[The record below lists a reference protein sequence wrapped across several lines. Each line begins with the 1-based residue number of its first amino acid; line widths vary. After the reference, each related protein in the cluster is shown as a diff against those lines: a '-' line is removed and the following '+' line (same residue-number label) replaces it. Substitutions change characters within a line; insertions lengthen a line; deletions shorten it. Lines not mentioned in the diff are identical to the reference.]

1 MGCSGSLAAL
11 PFDNFSCS
19 REENIIRN
27 QEAGLPFA
35 FKPCRELVNT
45 FRLNSFSG
53 VLNASQLARALNDLS
68 WTNYLSSKHNG
79 LSTLL
84 KKITAQEKT
93 SVYEL
98 CFLSILLGKGQ
109 AEIKAEIFFHL
120 VDSEAIGSINEKQ
133 IFAALKQMFD
143 FSTLTLP
150 SLSVSLGLLT
160 EYEFSQFSNSFKGKQ
175 TSVIF
180 NICDQILNK
189 NLSINLKEFIKSAKS
204 LKLFPKFFEPSAIRF
219 CLIQS
224 QATETEGTYL
234 KNIENEFSKD
244 SSLSLIKLSSI
255 SQEIDSPSLDYTSSD
270 SSEGEKIEIKPKK
283 SKKPEK
289 KAAKPPRPI
298 KGLKN
303 SEPNSPCQPIDEELK
318 GGVER
323 WKNNGETKT
332 VKQVRCSSVSGK
344 EVNKVV
350 MKYYLNGKIVEIE
363 LKESEDPIKVAH
375 NFSVKNK
382 LGKRERNNIAV
393 MLSKLQKT

>member
-35 FKPCRELVNT
+35 LKPCRELVNT

-68 WTNYLSSKHNG
+68 WTNYLNSKQNG
-79 LSTLL
+79 LSALL
-84 KKITAQEKT
+84 KKITPQEKT

-109 AEIKAEIFFHL
+109 AEIKAEIFFNL
-120 VDSEAIGSINEKQ
+120 VDSEASGSINEKQ
-133 IFAALKQMFD
+133 IFAALKEMFEL
-143 FSTLTLP
+143 STVTLP
-150 SLSVSLGLLT
+150 SLSISLGLLT
-160 EYEFSQFSNSFKGKQ
+160 EYEFSQFSSTFKGKI

-180 NICDQILNK
+180 SICDQILNK
-189 NLSINLKEFIKSAKS
+189 SLSVSLKEFIRSAKS
-204 LKLFPKFFEPSAIRF
+204 LKLFPKFFEPSAIRY

-234 KNIENEFSKD
+234 KNIENELIKD
-244 SSLSLIKLSSI
+244 SSLSLIKLSSV

-270 SSEGEKIEIKPKK
+270 SSEVEKIVVKPKK
-283 SKKPEK
+283 SK
-289 KAAKPPRPI
+289 KAAKPPRPV

-303 SEPNSPCQPIDEELK
+303 SEPNSPCEPIDEEFK

-344 EVNKVV
+344 ESNKVV
-350 MKYYLNGKIVEIE
+350 MKYQLKGKIVEIE

-382 LGKRERNNIAV
+382 LGKRERNSIAL